1 MKMDMKPTMTVDEI
15 VEETKRNFIAMNGRL
30 LTEKEAVEFTDKIR
44 KELREEEEGV
54 GNGNDDVG

>member
-30 LTEKEAVEFTDKIR
+30 LTEKEAVEFFRLWRRFI
-44 KELREEEEGV
+44 
-54 GNGNDDVG
+54 

>member
-1 MKMDMKPTMTVDEI
+1 MKMDMEPTMTVDEI

-54 GNGNDDVG
+54 GSGNDDVG

>member
-44 KELREEEEGV
+44 KELREEEEGI